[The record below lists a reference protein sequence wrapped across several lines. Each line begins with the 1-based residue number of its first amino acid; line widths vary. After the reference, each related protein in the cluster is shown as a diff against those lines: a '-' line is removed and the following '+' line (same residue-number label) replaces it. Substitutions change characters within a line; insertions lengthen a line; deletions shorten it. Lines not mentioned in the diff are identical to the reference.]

1 MVGTIKCGYQM
12 ARWMKITMGTFA
24 GEANKQYA
32 LELSFVKDGTRLEK
46 FKPRLIVEMY

>member
-1 MVGTIKCGYQM
+1 MSVSDDTLDKYL
-12 ARWMKITMGTFA
+12 GTFA
-24 GEANKQYA
+24 GEANKHYV